1 MDRRSRTVAIAI
13 MLATLLLI
21 GATVQRGV
29 ANTSAPSSRTPTTA
43 SAKEP
48 ATKGTKP
55 ATTAP
60 TEEPDSRAWATLMAG
75 NRRFVRGEHLVRPVR
90 ELRSELAK
98 GQHPDVIVVTCSD
111 SRVSPEWIFDQ
122 PLGEVFV
129 VRTAGNL
136 VDPIALGSIE
146 YAVEHLHAKL
156 LVVMG
161 HDKCGA
167 VDAALSGAEMPTDNL
182 KALVAKIRPGLPT
195 SKSGASAEATLQAAV
210 EANVR
215 RSAMDCIVGSPI
227 VREHT
232 VKGSL
237 AVVQAVYHLS
247 TGEVEELRS
256 LVASDE

>member
-13 MLATLLLI
+13 MLATLFLV
-21 GATVQRGV
+21 GATVQSGI
-29 ANTSAPSSRTPTTA
+29 ANTGAPKAAT
-43 SAKEP
+43 
-48 ATKGTKP
+48 ATKTSKATVATP
-55 ATTAP
+55 AP
-60 TEEPDSRAWATLMAG
+60 EPDARPWATLMAG
-75 NRRFVRGEHLVRPVR
+75 NRRFVRGEHLVGPTR

-111 SRVSPEWIFDQ
+111 SRLSPEWIFDQ
-122 PLGEVFV
+122 PIGEVFV
-129 VRTAGNL
+129 IRTAGNL

-167 VDAALSGAEMPTDNL
+167 VDAALSGGELPTDNL
-182 KALVAKIRPGLPT
+182 KALVNKIRPGLPPT
-195 SKSGASAEATLQAAV
+195 RAGATAEATLQAAV

-256 LVASDE
+256 LVTDGE

>member
-29 ANTSAPSSRTPTTA
+29 ANTSAPSSRNPTTA

-60 TEEPDSRAWATLMAG
+60 TEEPDTRAWATLMAG

-111 SRVSPEWIFDQ
+111 SRLSPEWIFDQ

>member
-1 MDRRSRTVAIAI
+1 MDRRSRTVAVAI
-13 MLATLLLI
+13 MLATLFLI

-29 ANTSAPSSRTPTTA
+29 ANPSTPSKTTATKTTKAVTETPTPEPESRT
-43 SAKEP
+43 
-48 ATKGTKP
+48 
-55 ATTAP
+55 
-60 TEEPDSRAWATLMAG
+60 WATLMAG
-75 NRRFVRGEHLVRPVR
+75 NRRFVRGEHLVRPTR

-98 GQHPDVIVVTCSD
+98 GQHPDVIVLTCSD
-111 SRVSPEWIFDQ
+111 SRLSPEWIFDQ

-167 VDAALSGAEMPTDNL
+167 VDAALGGGEMPTDNL
-182 KALVAKIRPGLPT
+182 KALVAKIRPGLPPT
-195 SKSGASAEATLQAAV
+195 RAGASAESTLQSAV

-215 RSAMDCIVGSPI
+215 RSATDCIVGSPI
-227 VREHT
+227 VREAT

>member
-13 MLATLLLI
+13 MLATLFLI
-21 GATVQRGV
+21 GVTVQRGV
-29 ANTSAPSSRTPTTA
+29 ANTTASTPASKPNPAAAAKPGKSAVATPTP
-43 SAKEP
+43 EP
-48 ATKGTKP
+48 
-55 ATTAP
+55 
-60 TEEPDSRAWATLMAG
+60 ESRAWATLMAG
-75 NRRFVRGEHLVRPVR
+75 NRRFVRGEHLVRPTR
-90 ELRSELAK
+90 DLRTELAK

-111 SRVSPEWIFDQ
+111 SRLSPEWIFDQ

-167 VDAALSGAEMPTDNL
+167 VDAALTGGEMPTDNL
-182 KALVAKIRPGLPT
+182 KALVTKIRPGLPP
-195 SKSGASAEATLQAAV
+195 SKAGTSAEAMLQSAV

-256 LVASDE
+256 RVASDE